1 MKIQVIG
8 SGTSQIGFIYKLSQN
23 RRKLDKNVTIDVFE
37 KGNSFTDRTP
47 KEIMNG
53 FGGQGTFSD
62 GKLSLSNSIGGEV
75 QDYIGKQCF
84 DSLMQD
90 SVNLWTFGFSRDK
103 FEQTELN
110 NNTENICKVFN
121 LKNKFQQ
128 NKMDLNVSNFIH
140 LGTDNLQTI
149 TKSIYETLLN
159 TNFIKF
165 NFNYE
170 VAEIEKKDTKYILYT
185 KKDSEILRYDKYDD
199 YDIVIIQVGRSG
211 SIFNNNLL
219 KKFNIN
225 FKSNVVDIGVRF
237 EMPSILSK
245 DITDLLYEFKVNY
258 ISDRDDRV
266 RTFCVNPNGYVV
278 IEDNKDLYLVNG
290 HSYQNKKSEVTNFA
304 ILVTHTFTEPFKDS
318 YEYAQSI
325 QKLQNKLQG
334 DGKVLVQRYKD
345 FINLRRSSSS
355 KLEKSFFERTL
366 KEATAGDLNLVLPRR
381 TQKNIEEFIEK
392 LSCVIQGVNN
402 PDNLLYGIEQKFYSV
417 KPNFDT
423 NIRERFKLPNTN
435 IYIIGDQSG
444 YSRGIIQQ
452 TISGMQLQED
462 LLMKM

>member
-8 SGTSQIGFIYKLSQN
+8 SGTSQIGFLYKLSQN

-37 KGNSFTDRTP
+37 KGNSFTDRTS

-62 GKLSLSNSIGGEV
+62 GKLSLSDSIGGEV
-75 QDYIGKQCF
+75 SSYIGKQCF

-103 FEQTELN
+103 FEQTDLN
-110 NNTENICKVFN
+110 NNTENISKVFN
-121 LKNKFQQ
+121 LKNKFKQ
-128 NKMDLNVSNFIH
+128 NKMDLNISNFIH

-149 TKSIYETLLN
+149 TKLIYETLLD

-165 NFNYE
+165 HFNYE

-185 KKDSEILRYDKYDD
+185 KKDSEILKYDD

-245 DITDLLYEFKVNY
+245 NITDLLYEFKVNY

-402 PDNLLYGIEQKFYSV
+402 PDNLLYGVEQKFYSV

-435 IYIIGDQSG
+435 IHIIGDQSG